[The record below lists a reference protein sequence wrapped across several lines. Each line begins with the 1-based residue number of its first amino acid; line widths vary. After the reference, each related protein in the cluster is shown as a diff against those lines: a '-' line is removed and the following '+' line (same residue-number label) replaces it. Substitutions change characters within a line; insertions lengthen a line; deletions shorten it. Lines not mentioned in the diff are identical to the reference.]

1 MKRPKYG
8 NRKVVRDGI
17 TFDSAK
23 EARRWSELLLLEK
36 AGAIQNLQRQVKYQL
51 IPSQK
56 IGGKVAERAV
66 GYVADFVYEQDGE
79 VIVEDVKGYRGG
91 GAYQIFTLKRKM
103 MLWFHGVRIKEV

>member
-56 IGGKVAERAV
+56 IAGKVVERACN
-66 GYVADFVYEQDGE
+66 YVADFVYVRDGE
-79 VIVEDVKGYRGG
+79 TVVEDTKGFKTPEY
-91 GAYQIFTLKRKM
+91 IIKRKL
-103 MLWFHGVRIKEV
+103 MLWIHHIRIIEV